1 MSIWVRIG
9 EFVTSVAS
17 QAISGVIE
25 AVRTVFEGDAD
36 TRRRVAF
43 SIAIIALSAKMA
55 KADGVVTQDEIRAFQ
70 DIFAVPEKERSHVA
84 RLYDLAKKDVA
95 GFESYARQLAGLCR
109 AGDEDEEDECHLLE
123 DILDGLFHIAKADGY
138 VHEKEMAFLSQ
149 VAGIFGFDEVA
160 FDRIAVRHVERG
172 EGDPYAILG
181 LDRGV
186 TFADARKRYRSLVKQ
201 HHPDRLVAEGL
212 PLEFI
217 TIANARLAAIN
228 AAWASIEK
236 RLEPA

>member
-9 EFVTSVAS
+9 EFVTSVTS
-17 QAISGVIE
+17 NAISGVIE

-43 SIAIIALSAKMA
+43 SIAMIALSAKMA

-70 DIFAVPEKERSHVA
+70 DIFSVPKEETAYVA
-84 RLYDLAKKDVA
+84 RLYDLARQDVA
-95 GFESYARQLAGLCR
+95 GFETYARQLAGLC
-109 AGDEDEEDECHLLE
+109 AEGQAQCHLLE

-138 VHEKEMAFLSQ
+138 VHEKELAFLSS
-149 VAGIFGFDEVA
+149 VADIFGYDEAGFDH
-160 FDRIAVRHVERG
+160 IAIRHMVRG
-172 EGDPYAILG
+172 ESDPYAILG
-181 LDRGV
+181 IDRGAS
-186 TFADARKRYRSLVKQ
+186 FEEARKRYRSLVKE

-217 TIANARLAAIN
+217 TIANARLAVIN

-236 RLEPA
+236 QLETA

>member
-9 EFVTSVAS
+9 EFVTSVTS
-17 QAISGVIE
+17 NAISGVIE

-43 SIAIIALSAKMA
+43 SIAMIALSAKMA

-70 DIFAVPEKERSHVA
+70 DIFAVPKEETAHVA
-84 RLYDLAKKDVA
+84 RLYDLAKQDVA
-95 GFESYARQLAGLCR
+95 GFETYARQLAGLCSD
-109 AGDEDEEDECHLLE
+109 GQMQCHLLE

-138 VHEKEMAFLSQ
+138 VHEKEMAFLSS
-149 VAGIFGFDEVA
+149 VAGIFGYDEAGFDQ
-160 FDRIAVRHVERG
+160 IAIRHVERG

-181 LDRGV
+181 IDRGV
-186 TFADARKRYRSLVKQ
+186 SFEEARKRYRVLVKE

-217 TIANARLAAIN
+217 TIANARLAVIN

-236 RLEPA
+236 QLEAA

>member
-17 QAISGVIE
+17 NAITGVIE

-43 SIAIIALSAKMA
+43 SIAMIALSAKMA

-70 DIFAVPEKERSHVA
+70 DIFAVPKEETAHVA
-84 RLYDLAKKDVA
+84 RLYDLARQDVA
-95 GFESYARQLAGLCR
+95 GYESYARQLAGLCSE
-109 AGDEDEEDECHLLE
+109 GQTDCHLLE
-123 DILDGLFHIAKADGY
+123 DILDGLFHIATADGY
-138 VHEKEMAFLSQ
+138 VHEKEMAFLAG
-149 VAGIFGFDEVA
+149 VADIFGFDEIA
-160 FDRIAVRHVERG
+160 FDRIAIRHVQRG
-172 EGDPYAILG
+172 ADDPYAILG
-181 LDRGV
+181 LERGV
-186 TFADARKRYRSLVKQ
+186 SFEMARKRYRSLVKE

-217 TIANARLAAIN
+217 TIANRRLAAIN

-236 RLEPA
+236 NLEAA

>member
-17 QAISGVIE
+17 NAITGVIE

-43 SIAIIALSAKMA
+43 SIAMIALSAKMA

-70 DIFAVPEKERSHVA
+70 DIFAVPKEETAHVA
-84 RLYDLAKKDVA
+84 RLYDLAKQDVA
-95 GFESYARQLAGLCR
+95 GYESYARQLAGLCSE
-109 AGDEDEEDECHLLE
+109 GQTDCHLLE
-123 DILDGLFHIAKADGY
+123 DILDGLFHIATADGY
-138 VHEKEMAFLSQ
+138 VHEKEMAFLAG
-149 VAGIFGFDEVA
+149 VADIFSFDEVA
-160 FDRIAVRHVERG
+160 FDRIAIRHVQRG
-172 EGDPYAILG
+172 ADDPYAILG
-181 LDRGV
+181 LERGV
-186 TFADARKRYRSLVKQ
+186 SFEMARKRYRSLVKE

-217 TIANARLAAIN
+217 TIANRRLAAIN

-236 RLEPA
+236 NLEAA

>member
-9 EFVTSVAS
+9 EFVASVTSN
-17 QAISGVIE
+17 AITGVIE

-43 SIAIIALSAKMA
+43 SIAMIALSAKMA

-70 DIFAVPEKERSHVA
+70 DIFAVPQEETAHVA
-84 RLYDLAKKDVA
+84 RLYDLAKQDVA

-109 AGDEDEEDECHLLE
+109 EGQSECHLLE

-138 VHEKEMAFLSQ
+138 VHEKEMAFLTE

-160 FDRIAVRHVERG
+160 FNRIAVRHVQRG

-181 LDRGV
+181 LERGV
-186 TFADARKRYRSLVKQ
+186 SFDTARSRYRTLVKQ

-217 TIANARLAAIN
+217 AIANARLAAIN

-236 RLEPA
+236 HLEAA

>member
-9 EFVTSVAS
+9 EFVTSVTS
-17 QAISGVIE
+17 NAISGVIE

-43 SIAIIALSAKMA
+43 SIAMIALSAKMA

-70 DIFAVPEKERSHVA
+70 DIFSVPKEETAHVA
-84 RLYDLAKKDVA
+84 RLYDLARQDVA
-95 GFESYARQLAGLCR
+95 GFETYARQLAGLC
-109 AGDEDEEDECHLLE
+109 AEGQAQCHLLE

-138 VHEKEMAFLSQ
+138 VHEKELAFLSS
-149 VAGIFGFDEVA
+149 VADIFGYDEA
-160 FDRIAVRHVERG
+160 GFDRIAIRHMVRG
-172 EGDPYAILG
+172 ESDPYAILG
-181 LDRGV
+181 IDRGAS
-186 TFADARKRYRSLVKQ
+186 FEEARKRYRSLVKE

-217 TIANARLAAIN
+217 TIANARLAVIN

-236 RLEPA
+236 QLETA

>member
-17 QAISGVIE
+17 NAITGVIE

-43 SIAIIALSAKMA
+43 SIAMIALSAKMA

-70 DIFAVPEKERSHVA
+70 DIFAVPKEETAHVA
-84 RLYDLAKKDVA
+84 RLYDLAKQDVA
-95 GFESYARQLAGLCR
+95 GYETYARQLAGLCSE
-109 AGDEDEEDECHLLE
+109 GQTDCHLLE
-123 DILDGLFHIAKADGY
+123 DILDGLFHIATADGY
-138 VHEKEMAFLSQ
+138 VHEKEMAFLAG
-149 VAGIFGFDEVA
+149 VADIFGYDEVA
-160 FDRIAVRHVERG
+160 FDRIAIRHVQRG
-172 EGDPYAILG
+172 ADDPYAILG
-181 LDRGV
+181 LERGV
-186 TFADARKRYRSLVKQ
+186 SFEMARKRYRALVKE

-217 TIANARLAAIN
+217 TIANRRLAAIN

-236 RLEPA
+236 NLEAA

>member
-17 QAISGVIE
+17 NAITGVIE

-43 SIAIIALSAKMA
+43 SIAMIALSAKMA

-70 DIFAVPEKERSHVA
+70 DIFAVPKQETAHVA
-84 RLYDLAKKDVA
+84 RLYDLARQDVA
-95 GFESYARQLAGLCR
+95 GYESYARQLAGLCSE
-109 AGDEDEEDECHLLE
+109 GQSDCHLLE
-123 DILDGLFHIAKADGY
+123 DILDGLFHIATADGY
-138 VHEKEMAFLSQ
+138 VHEKEMAFLAG
-149 VAGIFGFDEVA
+149 VADIFGYDAVA
-160 FDRIAVRHVERG
+160 FDRIAIRHVQRG
-172 EGDPYAILG
+172 ADDPYAILG
-181 LDRGV
+181 LERGV
-186 TFADARKRYRSLVKQ
+186 SFDMARKRYRALVKE

-217 TIANARLAAIN
+217 TIANRRLAAIN

-236 RLEPA
+236 NLEAA

>member
-17 QAISGVIE
+17 NAISGVIE

-36 TRRRVAF
+36 TRRQVAF
-43 SIAIIALSAKMA
+43 SIAMIALSAKMA

-70 DIFAVPEKERSHVA
+70 DIFAVPKEETAHVA
-84 RLYDLAKKDVA
+84 RLYDLARQDVA
-95 GFESYARQLAGLCR
+95 GYESYARQLAGLCSE
-109 AGDEDEEDECHLLE
+109 GQSNCHLLE
-123 DILDGLFHIAKADGY
+123 DILDGLFHIATADGY
-138 VHEKEMAFLSQ
+138 VHEKEMAFLAG
-149 VAGIFGFDEVA
+149 VADIFGYDEVA
-160 FDRIAVRHVERG
+160 FDRIAIRHVQRG
-172 EGDPYAILG
+172 ADDPYAILG
-181 LDRGV
+181 LERGV
-186 TFADARKRYRSLVKQ
+186 SFEMARKRYRALVKE

-217 TIANARLAAIN
+217 TIANRRLAAIN

-236 RLEPA
+236 NLEAA

>member
-17 QAISGVIE
+17 NAITGVIE

-43 SIAIIALSAKMA
+43 SIAMIALSAKMA
-55 KADGVVTQDEIRAFQ
+55 KADGIVTQDEIRAFQ
-70 DIFAVPEKERSHVA
+70 DIFAVPKEETAHVA
-84 RLYDLAKKDVA
+84 RLYDLAKQDVA
-95 GFESYARQLAGLCR
+95 GYESYARQLAGLCSE
-109 AGDEDEEDECHLLE
+109 GQSDCHLLE
-123 DILDGLFHIAKADGY
+123 DILDGLFHIATADGY
-138 VHEKEMAFLSQ
+138 VHEKEMAFLAG
-149 VAGIFGFDEVA
+149 VAEIFGYDEVA
-160 FDRIAVRHVERG
+160 FDRIAIRHVQRG
-172 EGDPYAILG
+172 ADDPYAILG
-181 LDRGV
+181 LERGV
-186 TFADARKRYRSLVKQ
+186 SFDMARKRYRALVKE

-217 TIANARLAAIN
+217 TMANRRLAAIN

-236 RLEPA
+236 NLEAA

>member
-17 QAISGVIE
+17 NAITGVIE

-43 SIAIIALSAKMA
+43 SIAMIALSAKMA
-55 KADGVVTQDEIRAFQ
+55 KADGIVTQDEIRAFQ
-70 DIFAVPEKERSHVA
+70 DIFAVPKEETAHVA
-84 RLYDLAKKDVA
+84 RLYDLAKQDVA
-95 GFESYARQLAGLCR
+95 GYESYARQLAGLCS
-109 AGDEDEEDECHLLE
+109 GGQSDCHLLE
-123 DILDGLFHIAKADGY
+123 DILDGLFHIATADGY
-138 VHEKEMAFLSQ
+138 VHEKEMAFLAG
-149 VAGIFGFDEVA
+149 VAEIFGYDEVA
-160 FDRIAVRHVERG
+160 FDRIAIRHVQRG
-172 EGDPYAILG
+172 ADDPYAILG
-181 LDRGV
+181 LERGV
-186 TFADARKRYRSLVKQ
+186 SFDMARKRYRALVKE

-217 TIANARLAAIN
+217 TIANRRLAAIN

-236 RLEPA
+236 NLEAA

>member
-9 EFVTSVAS
+9 EFVTSVATN
-17 QAISGVIE
+17 AISGVIE

-43 SIAIIALSAKMA
+43 SIAMIALSAKMA

-70 DIFAVPEKERSHVA
+70 DIFAVPKEESGHVA
-84 RLYDLAKKDVA
+84 RLYELAKKDVA
-95 GFESYARQLAGLCR
+95 GFEAYARQLAGLCQ
-109 AGDEDEEDECHLLE
+109 EDQPDCHLLE

-138 VHEKEMAFLSQ
+138 VHEKEMAFLNA
-149 VAGIFGFDEVA
+149 VAGIFGFDEQA
-160 FDRIAVRHVERG
+160 FERIAVRHVEG
-172 EGDPYAILG
+172 GDNDPYAILG
-181 LDRGV
+181 LERGV
-186 TFADARKRYRSLVKQ
+186 TFDDARRRYRSLVKQ

-217 TIANARLAAIN
+217 AIANARLAAIN
-228 AAWASIEK
+228 AAWASISK
-236 RLEPA
+236 RLEAAA

>member
-17 QAISGVIE
+17 NAITGVIE

-43 SIAIIALSAKMA
+43 SIAMIALSAKMA

-70 DIFAVPEKERSHVA
+70 DIFAVPKEETAHVA
-84 RLYDLAKKDVA
+84 RLYDLAKQDVA
-95 GFESYARQLAGLCR
+95 GYESYARQLAGLCSE
-109 AGDEDEEDECHLLE
+109 GQTDCHLLE
-123 DILDGLFHIAKADGY
+123 DILDGLFHIATADGY
-138 VHEKEMAFLSQ
+138 VHEKEMAFLAS
-149 VAGIFGFDEVA
+149 VADIFGYDEAA
-160 FDRIAVRHVERG
+160 FDRIAIRHVQRG
-172 EGDPYAILG
+172 ADDPYAILG
-181 LDRGV
+181 LERGV
-186 TFADARKRYRSLVKQ
+186 SFDLARKRYRALVKE

-217 TIANARLAAIN
+217 SIANRRLAAIN

-236 RLEPA
+236 NLEAA

>member
-17 QAISGVIE
+17 NAITGVIE

-43 SIAIIALSAKMA
+43 SIAMIALSAKMA

-70 DIFAVPEKERSHVA
+70 DIFSVPKEETAHVA
-84 RLYDLAKKDVA
+84 RLYDLAKQDVA
-95 GFESYARQLAGLCR
+95 GYESYARQLAGLCSE
-109 AGDEDEEDECHLLE
+109 GQTDCHLLE
-123 DILDGLFHIAKADGY
+123 DILDGLFHIATADGY
-138 VHEKEMAFLSQ
+138 VHEKEMAFLAG
-149 VAGIFGFDEVA
+149 VADIFGYDEVA
-160 FDRIAVRHVERG
+160 FDRIAIRHVQRG
-172 EGDPYAILG
+172 ADDPYAILG
-181 LDRGV
+181 LERGV
-186 TFADARKRYRSLVKQ
+186 SFEMARKRYRSLVKEN
-201 HHPDRLVAEGL
+201 HPDRLVAEGL

-217 TIANARLAAIN
+217 TIANRRLAAIN

-236 RLEPA
+236 NLEAA

>member
-9 EFVTSVAS
+9 DFVTSVAS
-17 QAISGVIE
+17 NAITGVIE

-43 SIAIIALSAKMA
+43 SIAMIALSAKMA

-70 DIFAVPEKERSHVA
+70 DIFAVPKEETAHVA
-84 RLYDLAKKDVA
+84 RLYDLAKQDVA
-95 GFESYARQLAGLCR
+95 GYESYARQLAGLCSE
-109 AGDEDEEDECHLLE
+109 GQTDCHLLE
-123 DILDGLFHIAKADGY
+123 DILDGLFHIATADGY
-138 VHEKEMAFLSQ
+138 VHEKEMAFLAG
-149 VAGIFGFDEVA
+149 VADIFGFDEVA
-160 FDRIAVRHVERG
+160 FDRIAIRHVQRG
-172 EGDPYAILG
+172 ADDPYAILG
-181 LDRGV
+181 LERGV
-186 TFADARKRYRSLVKQ
+186 SFEVARKRYRSLVKE

-217 TIANARLAAIN
+217 TIANRRLAAIN

-236 RLEPA
+236 NLEAA

>member
-17 QAISGVIE
+17 NAITGVIE

-43 SIAIIALSAKMA
+43 SIAMIALSAKMA

-70 DIFAVPEKERSHVA
+70 DIFAVPKEETAHVA
-84 RLYDLAKKDVA
+84 RLYDLAKQDVA
-95 GFESYARQLAGLCR
+95 GYETYARQLAGLCSE
-109 AGDEDEEDECHLLE
+109 GQTDCHLLE
-123 DILDGLFHIAKADGY
+123 DILDGLFHIATADGY
-138 VHEKEMAFLSQ
+138 VHEKEMAFLAS
-149 VAGIFGFDEVA
+149 VADIFGYDEVA
-160 FDRIAVRHVERG
+160 FDRIAVRHVQRG
-172 EGDPYAILG
+172 ADDPYAILG
-181 LDRGV
+181 LERGV
-186 TFADARKRYRSLVKQ
+186 SFDLARKRYRSLVKE

-217 TIANARLAAIN
+217 TIANRRLAAIN

-236 RLEPA
+236 NLEAA

>member
-9 EFVTSVAS
+9 EFVASVTSN
-17 QAISGVIE
+17 AITGVIE

-43 SIAIIALSAKMA
+43 SIAMIALSAKMA

-70 DIFAVPEKERSHVA
+70 DIFAVPQEETAHVA
-84 RLYDLAKKDVA
+84 RLYDLAKQDVA
-95 GFESYARQLAGLCR
+95 GFESYARQLAGLCQE
-109 AGDEDEEDECHLLE
+109 GQSECHLLE

-138 VHEKEMAFLSQ
+138 VHEKEMAFLTE

-160 FDRIAVRHVERG
+160 FDRIAIRHVQRG

-181 LDRGV
+181 LERGV
-186 TFADARKRYRSLVKQ
+186 SFDDARSRYRTLVKQ

-217 TIANARLAAIN
+217 TIANTRLAAIN

-236 RLEPA
+236 HLEAA

>member
-17 QAISGVIE
+17 NAITGVIE

-43 SIAIIALSAKMA
+43 SIAMIALSAKMA

-70 DIFAVPEKERSHVA
+70 DIFAVPKEETAHVA
-84 RLYDLAKKDVA
+84 RLYDLAKQDVA
-95 GFESYARQLAGLCR
+95 GYESYARQLAGLCSE
-109 AGDEDEEDECHLLE
+109 GQTDCHLLE
-123 DILDGLFHIAKADGY
+123 DILDGLFHIATADGY
-138 VHEKEMAFLSQ
+138 VHEKEMAFLAG
-149 VAGIFGFDEVA
+149 VADIFGFDEVA
-160 FDRIAVRHVERG
+160 FDRIAIRHVQRG
-172 EGDPYAILG
+172 ADDPYAILG
-181 LDRGV
+181 LERGV
-186 TFADARKRYRSLVKQ
+186 SFEMARKRYRSLVKE

-217 TIANARLAAIN
+217 TIANRRLAAIN

-236 RLEPA
+236 NLEAA

>member
-9 EFVTSVAS
+9 EFVTYVAS
-17 QAISGVIE
+17 NAVTGVIE

-43 SIAIIALSAKMA
+43 SIAMIALSAKMA

-70 DIFAVPEKERSHVA
+70 DIFAVPKEEAAHVA
-84 RLYDLAKKDVA
+84 RLYDLAKQDVA
-95 GFESYARQLAGLCR
+95 GYESYARQLAGLCSE
-109 AGDEDEEDECHLLE
+109 GQTDCHLLE
-123 DILDGLFHIAKADGY
+123 DILDGLFHIAKADGH
-138 VHEKEMAFLSQ
+138 VHEKELSFLAS
-149 VAGIFGFDEVA
+149 VGEIFGFDEVR
-160 FDRIAVRHVERG
+160 FDRIALRHVQRG
-172 EGDPYAILG
+172 DDDPYAILG
-181 LDRGV
+181 LERGV
-186 TFADARKRYRSLVKQ
+186 PFETARKRYRSLVKE

-217 TIANARLAAIN
+217 TIANKRLAAIN

-236 RLEPA
+236 NLEAA